1 MTHETID
8 ETLDRVAGEM
18 TAVAGNPM
26 LSARMRERMHRRARP
41 WLLPALVAGSVAGV
55 VALSVVLSHPDG
67 RSAGAEVHE
76 VSGRALAPVAPFAAA
91 VPQPDLSPTRFP
103 VAPAATIVS
112 VDETP
117 LAVTALVIAPLAMP
131 EVAEIEPLRVA
142 SLEIDDI
149 EFEESKEP
157 R

>member
-18 TAVAGNPM
+18 TAVAGDPT
-26 LSARMRERMHRRARP
+26 LPARVRERMHRHPRP
-41 WLLPALVAGSVAGV
+41 WLVPALIAASVAGAAV
-55 VALSVVLSHPDG
+55 LSVVVTRPDG
-67 RSAGAEVHE
+67 QSAGAEVHE
-76 VSGRALAPVAPFAAA
+76 VSGRALAPVAPLAAA
-91 VPQPDLSPTRFP
+91 VPQPDLSPAHFP
-103 VAPAATIVS
+103 VAPAAAIVS

-117 LAVTALVIAPLAMP
+117 LAVAALVIAPLAMP

-142 SLEIDDI
+142 SLQIADI